1 MTFLFPVFLTVLFF
15 EHSRTAYDV
24 IANST
29 VVVTSTAPPRQQG
42 NQLNQRQQ
50 GSNLAA
56 YFRMYCTFKLAF
68 FKKFV
73 SLNAQIVIASRKNFD
88 LKSLKVF
95 VMSQV
100 VTAVCF
106 CDQSQLPLIHVIV
119 DTIGTSSQCPHALA
133 RVCNRGSLFQSNFS
147 NLFLPEIQLLP
158 QCYKWGTY
166 KWHFTVYFYF
176 NPMAT
181 LGRFPLSQNWLAGPL
196 LDQSVSK

>member
-73 SLNAQIVIASRKNFD
+73 SLNAQIVIASRENFD
-88 LKSLKVF
+88 LKSLKAF

-106 CDQSQLPLIHVIV
+106 CDQSQLPLKHVIV

-133 RVCNRGSLFQSNFS
+133 RVCNRGSLFQTSLIYFCLRFS
-147 NLFLPEIQLLP
+147 CCPSVISGVLINGILQYTFILTQWLP
-158 QCYKWGTY
+158 QGAF
-166 KWHFTVYFYF
+166 H
-176 NPMAT
+176 
-181 LGRFPLSQNWLAGPL
+181 
-196 LDQSVSK
+196 